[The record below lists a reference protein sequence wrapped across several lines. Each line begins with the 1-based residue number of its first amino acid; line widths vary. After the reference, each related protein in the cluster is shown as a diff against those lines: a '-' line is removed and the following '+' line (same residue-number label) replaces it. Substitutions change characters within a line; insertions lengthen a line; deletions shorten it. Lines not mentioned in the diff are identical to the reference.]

1 MAAPTVESRR
11 RRRMLLMTAD
21 PALAAG
27 VVAALPAGWEM
38 VRPRSSD
45 ELGEFQDVLQYRFVV
60 VDLDDAGEADALDVI
75 DAIRR
80 DMMLNVPILC
90 CGGDAGQRDAAR
102 LARADRFFER
112 GEMVERMKQFCEQ
125 YGWS

>member
-27 VVAALPAGWEM
+27 VAAALPAGWEM
-38 VRPRSSD
+38 AHPRSPD

-60 VDLDDAGEADALDVI
+60 LDLDDAGEADALDVI

-80 DMMLNVPILC
+80 DMMLNVPIFC
-90 CGGDAGQRDAAR
+90 CGGDAGRRDAAR

-112 GEMVERMKQFCEQ
+112 GEIPARLPAFCEQ
-125 YGWS
+125 FGW